1 MLVTYLIQEGPMRKV
16 TVTISNNEYEYEVGT
31 TYEKIAKD
39 FQKDYEARIVLV
51 SVDGRLRELHKIL
64 SSDCTIDFI
73 TLSEKIGMETYK
85 RSATFLLVKAVHDV
99 IGEDDKNHLVAQYTV
114 GRGLLCKLIGVEP
127 TEQFVRSVNA
137 RMDELISQ
145 NIPIWKT
152 SYSVEEARKIFAEAG
167 MEDKVKLFKYRRAS
181 KVNVYS
187 IGDYKDYYY
196 GYMVPSTGYI
206 THYELYPYEEGIILQ
221 LPSRHEPN
229 VIPERTYSP
238 KLQKTLQETSNWGTS
253 IGIEDVGDLNEMIC
267 NEGVQDVVLL
277 QEAYMESKIAE
288 IAKDIVQKGGR
299 KFIMIAGPSSSG
311 KTSFSYRLSIQLRAL
326 GLRPHPIALDN
337 YFKNREDT
345 PKDENGEYDFE
356 CLEAIDVERFNS
368 DMLALLS
375 GETVELPSFNFKTGQ
390 REFKGDYKRLNE
402 NDILVIEG
410 IHGLNEKMSYALPA
424 DSKYKIY
431 ISALTALNVDEHNR
445 IATTDVRLLRR
456 MIRDNR
462 TRGTS
467 ASGTLNMWR
476 SVRRG
481 EEKYIFPFQ
490 ESADAVFNSALIYE
504 LSVMKLYAEPLLF
517 GISKEDPQYYEAKR
531 LLKFL
536 DYFLGMTSEGLPNNS
551 LIREFVGGSIFNV

>member
-1 MLVTYLIQEGPMRKV
+1 MRKV
-16 TVTISNNEYEYEVGT
+16 IVTIANEEYEYEAGIM
-31 TYEKIAKD
+31 YEQIAKD
-39 FQKDYEARIVLV
+39 FQKDYEAKIVLV
-51 SVDGRLRELHKIL
+51 SADGRLRELHKIL
-64 SSDCTIDFI
+64 SNDCTIEFI
-73 TLSEKIGMETYK
+73 TLADKIGMETYR
-85 RSATFLLVKAVHDV
+85 RSATFLLVKAVQDV
-99 IGEDDKNHLVAQYTV
+99 LGDDGKNHLVAQYTV
-114 GRGLLCKLIGVEP
+114 GRGLLCKLIDAEP
-127 TEQFVRSVNA
+127 SEQFLRSVHA

-145 NIPIWKT
+145 NIPIWKS
-152 SYSVEEARKIFAEAG
+152 SYSVEEARRIFAEAG
-167 MEDKVKLFKYRRAS
+167 MEDKVKLFKFRRAS

-206 THYELYPYEEGIILQ
+206 THYELYPYDEGIILQ
-221 LPSRHEPN
+221 LPSRHSPN
-229 VIPERTYSP
+229 VVPDKTESP
-238 KLQKTLQETSNWGTS
+238 KLQKTLQNTSNWGSS
-253 IGIEDVGDLNEMIC
+253 IGIEDVGDLNETIC
-267 NEGVQDVVLL
+267 AEGVQDVVLL

-288 IAKDIVQKGGR
+288 IAKDIVNRGSK

-326 GLRPHPIALDN
+326 GMRPHPIALDN

-345 PKDENGEYDFE
+345 PKDENGNYDFE
-356 CLEAIDVERFNS
+356 CLEAIDVEQFNK

-375 GETVELPSFNFKTGQ
+375 GQTVELPSFNFKTGK
-390 REFKGDYKRLNE
+390 REYKGDYKRLNE
-402 NDILVIEG
+402 NEILVIEG
-410 IHGLNEKMSYALPA
+410 IHGLNEKMSYALPVE
-424 DSKYKIY
+424 SKYKIY

-456 MIRDNR
+456 MVRDNR

-467 ASGTLNMWR
+467 ASGTLNMWQ

-504 LSVMKLYAEPLLF
+504 LSVLKLYAEPLLF

>member
-1 MLVTYLIQEGPMRKV
+1 MRKV
-16 TVTISNNEYEYEVGT
+16 KVTIQNNEFEYEAGIP
-31 TYEKIAKD
+31 YEQVAKD
-39 FQKDYEARIVLV
+39 FQKDFEAKIVLV
-51 SVDGRLRELHKIL
+51 SVNGRLRELHKIL
-64 SSDCTIDFI
+64 SNDCTIEFI
-73 TLSEKIGMETYK
+73 TIAEKIGMETYR

-99 IGEDDKNHLVAQYTV
+99 IGDDRKNHIVAQYTV
-114 GRGLLCKLIGVEP
+114 GRGLLCKLLDVKP
-127 TEQFVRSVNA
+127 TDQFIRSVHA

-152 SYSVEEARKIFAEAG
+152 SYSVEEARRIFAEAG
-167 MEDKVKLFKYRRAS
+167 MEDKVRLFKFRRAS

-206 THYELYPYEEGIILQ
+206 THYDLFSYDEGIILQ
-221 LPSRHEPN
+221 LPSRHSPN
-229 VIPERTYSP
+229 IVPDRTDSP
-238 KLQKTLQETSNWGTS
+238 KIQKTLQDTSNWGAS

-267 NEGVQDVVLL
+267 NEGMQDVVLL

-288 IAKDIVQKGGR
+288 IAKDIVTKGGR

-345 PKDENGEYDFE
+345 PKDENGDYDFE
-356 CLEAIDVERFNS
+356 CLEAIDVEQFNK
-368 DMLALLS
+368 DMLELLS
-375 GETVELPSFNFKTGQ
+375 GETVELPTFNFKTGK
-390 REFKGDYKRLNE
+390 REYKGDYRRLDS

-410 IHGLNEKMSYALPA
+410 IHGLNEKMSHALPA
-424 DSKYKIY
+424 ESKYKIY

-456 MIRDNR
+456 MVRDNR

-467 ASGTLNMWR
+467 ASGTLNMWH

-504 LSVMKLYAEPLLF
+504 LSVLKLYAEPLLF
-517 GISKEDPQYYEAKR
+517 GISKEDNQYYEAKR

-536 DYFLGMTSEGLPNNS
+536 DYFLGVTSEGLPNNS

>member
-1 MLVTYLIQEGPMRKV
+1 MRKV
-16 TVTISNNEYEYEVGT
+16 KVTIANEEYEYEAGIM
-31 TYEKIAKD
+31 YEQIAKD
-39 FQKDYEARIVLV
+39 FQKDYEAKIVLV
-51 SVDGRLRELHKIL
+51 SADGRLRELHKIL
-64 SSDCTIDFI
+64 SNDCTIEFI
-73 TLSEKIGMETYK
+73 TLADKIGMETYR

-99 IGEDDKNHLVAQYTV
+99 LGDDGKNHLVAQYTV
-114 GRGLLCKLIGVEP
+114 GRGLLCKLIDAKP
-127 TEQFVRSVNA
+127 SEQFLRSVHA

-145 NIPIWKT
+145 NIPIWKS
-152 SYSVEEARKIFAEAG
+152 SYSVEEARRIFSEEG
-167 MEDKVKLFKYRRAS
+167 MEDKVKLFKFRRAS

-206 THYELYPYEEGIILQ
+206 THYDLYPYDEGIILQ
-221 LPSRHEPN
+221 LPSRHSPN
-229 VIPERTYSP
+229 VVPDKTESP
-238 KLQKTLQETSNWGTS
+238 KLQKTLQNTSNWGSS
-253 IGIEDVGDLNEMIC
+253 IGIEDVGDLNETIC
-267 NEGVQDVVLL
+267 AEGVQDVVLL
-277 QEAYMESKIAE
+277 QEAYMESKIAQ
-288 IAKDIVQKGGR
+288 IAKDIVDKGGK

-326 GLRPHPIALDN
+326 GMRPHPIALDN

-345 PKDENGEYDFE
+345 PKDENGNYDFE
-356 CLEAIDVERFNS
+356 CLEAIDVEQFNK

-375 GETVELPSFNFKTGQ
+375 GQTVELPSFNFKTGK
-390 REFKGDYKRLNE
+390 REYKGDYKRLNE
-402 NDILVIEG
+402 NEILVIEG

-424 DSKYKIY
+424 ESKYKIY

-456 MIRDNR
+456 MVRDNR

-467 ASGTLNMWR
+467 ASGTLNMWQ

-504 LSVMKLYAEPLLF
+504 LSVLKLYAEPLLF

>member
-1 MLVTYLIQEGPMRKV
+1 MRMVKV
-16 TVTISNNEYEYEVGT
+16 TINNNEYEYEAGT
-31 TYEKIAKD
+31 PYEKIVKD
-39 FQKDYEARIVLV
+39 FQKDYEAKIVLV
-51 SVDGRLRELHKIL
+51 SANGRLRELHKIL
-64 SSDCTIDFI
+64 SNDCTLEFI
-73 TLSEKIGMETYK
+73 TLAEKIGMETYR

-99 IGEDDKNHLVAQYTV
+99 IGSDSQNHIVAQYTV
-114 GRGLLCKLIGVEP
+114 GRGLLCKLIDVEP
-127 TEQFVRSVNA
+127 TEQFVRSVHA
-137 RMDELISQ
+137 RMDELIYQ

-152 SYSVEEARKIFAEAG
+152 SYSVEEARRIFAEAG
-167 MEDKVKLFKYRRAS
+167 MEDKVRLFKFRRAS

-187 IGDYKDYYY
+187 IGDYRDYYY

-206 THYELYPYEEGIILQ
+206 THYDLYPYEEGIILQ
-221 LPSRHEPN
+221 LPSRHTPN
-229 VIPERTYSP
+229 IVPERTYSP
-238 KLQKTLQETSNWGTS
+238 KLQKALQDTSDWGCS
-253 IGIEDVGDLNEMIC
+253 IGIENVGDLNEMIC
-267 NEGVQDVVLL
+267 NEGVEDVILL
-277 QEAYMESKIAE
+277 QEAFMESNIAKIAH
-288 IAKDIVQKGGR
+288 DIVDKGGR

-337 YFKNREDT
+337 YFRNRDDT

-356 CLEAIDVERFNS
+356 CLEAIDVEQFNN
-368 DMLALLS
+368 DMSALLA
-375 GETVELPSFNFKTGQ
+375 GETVELPTFNFKTGL
-390 REFKGDYKRLNE
+390 REYRGDYRRLDE

-410 IHGLNEKMSYALPA
+410 IHGLNEKMSYGLPA
-424 DSKYKIY
+424 ESKYKVY

-456 MIRDNR
+456 MVRDNR

-467 ASGTLNMWR
+467 ASGTLNMWQ

-504 LSVMKLYAEPLLF
+504 LSVLKLYAEPLLF
-517 GISKEDPQYYEAKR
+517 GISKEDNQYYEAKR

-536 DYFLGMTSEGLPNNS
+536 DYFLGVTSEGLPNNS

>member
-1 MLVTYLIQEGPMRKV
+1 MRKV
-16 TVTISNNEYEYEVGT
+16 TVTIQNKEYEYEAGT
-31 TYEKIAKD
+31 TYEQIAKD
-39 FQKDYEARIVLV
+39 HQAEYDAKIVLV
-51 SVDGRLRELHKIL
+51 SADGRLRELHKIL
-64 SSDCTIDFI
+64 SNDCTLEFI
-73 TLSEKIGMETYK
+73 TLAEKIGMETYR

-99 IGEDDKNHLVAQYTV
+99 IGSDCTNHIVAQYTV
-114 GRGLLCKLIGVEP
+114 GRGLLCKILDYEI
-127 TEQFVRSVNA
+127 TDQFLRSVHA

-145 NIPIWKT
+145 NIPIWKS
-152 SYSVEEARKIFAEAG
+152 SYSVEEARRIFAEAG

-187 IGDYKDYYY
+187 IGEYRDYYY

-206 THYELYPYEEGIILQ
+206 THYELYPYDEGIILQ
-221 LPSRHEPN
+221 MPSRHSPN
-229 VIPERTYSP
+229 VVPELTVSP
-238 KLQKTLQETSNWGTS
+238 KLQKTLQATSDWGAS
-253 IGIEDVGDLNEMIC
+253 IGIENVGDLNEMIC
-267 NEGVQDVVLL
+267 NEGVQEVVLL

-288 IAKDIVQKGGR
+288 IAKDIVDKGGR

-326 GLRPHPIALDN
+326 GMQPHPIALDN
-337 YFKNREDT
+337 YFKNRDDT
-345 PKDENGEYDFE
+345 PKDENGDYDFE
-356 CLEAIDVERFNS
+356 CLEAIDVEQFNK
-368 DMLALLS
+368 DMLQLLA

-390 REFKGDYKRLNE
+390 REYKGDFKRLGE
-402 NDILVIEG
+402 EDILVIEG

-424 DSKYKIY
+424 ESKYKIY

-445 IATTDVRLLRR
+445 IATTDVRLIRR
-456 MIRDNR
+456 MVRDNR

-504 LSVMKLYAEPLLF
+504 LSVLKLFAEPLLF

-536 DYFLGMTSEGLPNNS
+536 DYFLGVTSEGLPNNS

>member
-1 MLVTYLIQEGPMRKV
+1 MDGSITKEGDMRKV
-16 TVTISNNEYEYEVGT
+16 TVTIHNKDYEYEAGT
-31 TYEKIAKD
+31 PYEQIVKD
-39 FQKDYEARIVLV
+39 FQKEYEAKIVLV
-51 SVDGRLRELHKIL
+51 SANGRLRELHKIL
-64 SSDCTIDFI
+64 SNDCTLDFI
-73 TLSEKIGMETYK
+73 TLAEKIGMETYR

-99 IGEDDKNHLVAQYTV
+99 IGDDTKNHIIAQYTV
-114 GRGLLCKLIGVEP
+114 GRGLLCKLIDVEP
-127 TEQFVRSVNA
+127 TEQFIRSVHA

-152 SYSVEEARKIFAEAG
+152 SYSVEEARRIFAEAG

-206 THYELYPYEEGIILQ
+206 THYDLYPYDEGIILQ
-221 LPSRHEPN
+221 LPSRHSPN
-229 VIPERTYSP
+229 VVPEKTVSP
-238 KLQKTLQETSNWGTS
+238 KLQRTLQDTSDWDSS
-253 IGIEDVGDLNEMIC
+253 IGIENVGDLNEMIC
-267 NEGVQDVVLL
+267 NEGMQDVVLL
-277 QEAYMESKIAE
+277 QEAYMESCIGQ
-288 IAKDIVQKGGR
+288 IAKDIVAKGGR
-299 KFIMIAGPSSSG
+299 KFILIAGPSSSG

-356 CLEAIDVERFNS
+356 CLEAMDVEKFNE

-375 GETVELPSFNFKTGQ
+375 GQTVEIPTFNFKTGQ
-390 REFKGDYKRLNE
+390 REYKGDYKRLNE
-402 NDILVIEG
+402 NDILVLEG
-410 IHGLNEKMSYALPA
+410 IHGLNDKMTYALPA
-424 DSKYKIY
+424 ESKYKIY

-445 IATTDVRLLRR
+445 ISTTDVRLLRR
-456 MIRDNR
+456 MVRDNR
-462 TRGTS
+462 TRGTG

-481 EEKYIFPFQ
+481 EEKYIFPYQ

-504 LSVMKLYAEPLLF
+504 LSVLKLYAEPLLF
-517 GISKEDPQYYEAKR
+517 GITKEDPQYYEAKR

-536 DYFLGMTSEGLPNNS
+536 DYFLGVTSEGLPNNS

>member
-1 MLVTYLIQEGPMRKV
+1 MRKV
-16 TVTISNNEYEYEVGT
+16 KVTIQNNEYEYEAGT
-31 TYEKIAKD
+31 SYEQIVKD
-39 FQKDYEARIVLV
+39 FQKDYDAKIVLV
-51 SVDGRLRELHKIL
+51 SADGRLRELHKIL
-64 SSDCTIDFI
+64 SNDCTLEFI
-73 TLSEKIGMETYK
+73 TVAEKIGMETYR

-99 IGEDDKNHLVAQYTV
+99 IGSESKNHIVAQYTV
-114 GRGLLCKLIGVEP
+114 GRGLLCKLIDIEP
-127 TEQFVRSVNA
+127 TDQFLRSVHA
-137 RMDELISQ
+137 RMDELVSQ

-152 SYSVEEARKIFAEAG
+152 SYSVDEARRIFAEAG

-206 THYELYPYEEGIILQ
+206 THYDLYPYDEGIILQ
-221 LPSRHEPN
+221 MPSRHAPN
-229 VIPERTYSP
+229 VVPDKTESP
-238 KLQKTLQETSNWGTS
+238 KLQKTLQATSNWGES
-253 IGIEDVGDLNEMIC
+253 IGIENVGDLNEMIC
-267 NEGVQDVVLL
+267 NEGMQDVVLL
-277 QEAYMESKIAE
+277 QEAYMESKIGE
-288 IAKDIVQKGGR
+288 IAKDIVAKGGR

-345 PKDENGEYDFE
+345 PKDENGDYDFE
-356 CLEAIDVERFNS
+356 CLEAIDIEQFNQ
-368 DMLALLS
+368 DMLKLLA
-375 GETVELPSFNFKTGQ
+375 GETVEIPTFNFKTGQ
-390 REFKGDYKRLNE
+390 REYKGDYRRLDE

-424 DSKYKIY
+424 ESKYKIY

-445 IATTDVRLLRR
+445 IATTDVRLIRR
-456 MIRDNR
+456 MVRDNR

-467 ASGTLNMWR
+467 ASGTLNMWH

-504 LSVMKLYAEPLLF
+504 LSVLKLYAEPLLF

-536 DYFLGMTSEGLPNNS
+536 DYFLGVTSEGLPNNS

>member
-1 MLVTYLIQEGPMRKV
+1 MRKV
-16 TVTISNNEYEYEVGT
+16 KVTIANEEYEYEAGIM
-31 TYEKIAKD
+31 YEQIAKD
-39 FQKDYEARIVLV
+39 FQKDYEAKIVLV
-51 SVDGRLRELHKIL
+51 SADGRLRELHKIL
-64 SSDCTIDFI
+64 SNDCTIEFI
-73 TLSEKIGMETYK
+73 TLADKIGMETYR

-99 IGEDDKNHLVAQYTV
+99 LGDDGKNHLVAQYTV
-114 GRGLLCKLIGVEP
+114 GRGLLCKLIDAKP
-127 TEQFVRSVNA
+127 TEQFIRSVHA

-145 NIPIWKT
+145 TIPIWKS
-152 SYSVEEARKIFAEAG
+152 SYSVEEARRIFAEAG
-167 MEDKVKLFKYRRAS
+167 MEDKVKLFKFRRAS

-206 THYELYPYEEGIILQ
+206 THYELYPYDEGIILQ
-221 LPSRHEPN
+221 LPSRHSPN
-229 VIPERTYSP
+229 VVPDKTESP
-238 KLQKTLQETSNWGTS
+238 KLQKTLQNTSNWGSS
-253 IGIEDVGDLNEMIC
+253 IGIENVGDLNETIC
-267 NEGVQDVVLL
+267 AEGVQDVVLL
-277 QEAYMESKIAE
+277 QEAYMESKIAQ
-288 IAKDIVQKGGR
+288 IAKDIVDKGGK

-326 GLRPHPIALDN
+326 GMRPHPIALDN

-345 PKDENGEYDFE
+345 PKDENGNYDFE
-356 CLEAIDVERFNS
+356 CLEAIDIEQFNN
-368 DMLALLS
+368 DMLALLA
-375 GETVELPSFNFKTGQ
+375 GQTVELPSFNFKTGK
-390 REFKGDYKRLNE
+390 REYKGDYKRLNE
-402 NDILVIEG
+402 NELLVIEG

-424 DSKYKIY
+424 ESKYKIY

-456 MIRDNR
+456 MVRDNR

-467 ASGTLNMWR
+467 ASGTLNMWQ

-504 LSVMKLYAEPLLF
+504 LSVLKLYAEPLLF

>member
-1 MLVTYLIQEGPMRKV
+1 MRKV
-16 TVTISNNEYEYEVGT
+16 KVTIANEEYEYEAGIM
-31 TYEKIAKD
+31 YEQIAKD
-39 FQKDYEARIVLV
+39 FQKDYEAKIVLV
-51 SVDGRLRELHKIL
+51 SADGRLRELHKIL
-64 SSDCTIDFI
+64 SNDCTIEFI
-73 TLSEKIGMETYK
+73 TLADKIGMETYR

-99 IGEDDKNHLVAQYTV
+99 LGDDGKNHLVAQYTV
-114 GRGLLCKLIGVEP
+114 GRGLLCKLIDAKP
-127 TEQFVRSVNA
+127 TEQFLRSVHA

-145 NIPIWKT
+145 NIPIWKS
-152 SYSVEEARKIFAEAG
+152 SYSVEEARRIFAEAG
-167 MEDKVKLFKYRRAS
+167 MEDKVKLFKFRRAS

-206 THYELYPYEEGIILQ
+206 THYDLYPYDEGIILQ
-221 LPSRHEPN
+221 LPSRHSPN
-229 VIPERTYSP
+229 VVPDKTDSP
-238 KLQKTLQETSNWGTS
+238 KLQKTLQNTSNWGSS
-253 IGIEDVGDLNEMIC
+253 IGIEDVGDLNETIC
-267 NEGVQDVVLL
+267 AEGVQDVVLL
-277 QEAYMESKIAE
+277 QEAYMESKIAQ
-288 IAKDIVQKGGR
+288 IAKDIVDKGGK

-326 GLRPHPIALDN
+326 GMRPHPIALDN

-345 PKDENGEYDFE
+345 PKDENGNYDFE
-356 CLEAIDVERFNS
+356 CLEAIDIEQFNN
-368 DMLALLS
+368 DMLALLA
-375 GETVELPSFNFKTGQ
+375 GQTVELPSFNFKTGK
-390 REFKGDYKRLNE
+390 REYKGDYKRLNE
-402 NDILVIEG
+402 NELLVIEG

-424 DSKYKIY
+424 ESKYKIY

-456 MIRDNR
+456 MVRDNR

-467 ASGTLNMWR
+467 ASGTLNMWQ

-504 LSVMKLYAEPLLF
+504 LSVLKLYAEPLLF

>member
-1 MLVTYLIQEGPMRKV
+1 MRKV
-16 TVTISNNEYEYEVGT
+16 KVTIANEEYEYEAGI
-31 TYEKIAKD
+31 TYEQIAKD
-39 FQKDYEARIVLV
+39 FQKDYEAKIVLI
-51 SVDGRLRELHKIL
+51 SADGRLRELHKIL
-64 SSDCTIDFI
+64 SNDCTIEFI
-73 TLSEKIGMETYK
+73 TLADKIGMETYR

-99 IGEDDKNHLVAQYTV
+99 LGDDGKNHLVAQYTV
-114 GRGLLCKLIGVEP
+114 GRGLLCKLIDAKP
-127 TEQFVRSVNA
+127 SEQFLRSVHA

-145 NIPIWKT
+145 NIPIWKS
-152 SYSVEEARKIFAEAG
+152 SYSVEEARRIFAEAG
-167 MEDKVKLFKYRRAS
+167 MEDKVKLFKFRRAS

-206 THYELYPYEEGIILQ
+206 THYDLYPYDEGIILQ
-221 LPSRHEPN
+221 LPSRHSPN
-229 VIPERTYSP
+229 VVPDRTDSP
-238 KLQKTLQETSNWGTS
+238 KLQKTLQNTSNWGAS
-253 IGIEDVGDLNEMIC
+253 IGIEDVGDLNETIC
-267 NEGVQDVVLL
+267 AEGVQDVVLL

-288 IAKDIVQKGGR
+288 IAKDIVNRGSK

-326 GLRPHPIALDN
+326 GMRPHPIALDN

-345 PKDENGEYDFE
+345 PKDENGNYDFE
-356 CLEAIDVERFNS
+356 CLEAIDVEQFNK

-375 GETVELPSFNFKTGQ
+375 GQTVELPSFNFKTGK
-390 REFKGDYKRLNE
+390 REYKGDYKRLNE
-402 NDILVIEG
+402 NEILVIEG

-424 DSKYKIY
+424 ESKYKIY

-456 MIRDNR
+456 MVRDNR

-467 ASGTLNMWR
+467 ASGTLNMWQ

-504 LSVMKLYAEPLLF
+504 LSVLKLYAEPLLF

>member
-1 MLVTYLIQEGPMRKV
+1 MRKV
-16 TVTISNNEYEYEVGT
+16 KVTIANEEYEYEAGIM
-31 TYEKIAKD
+31 YEQIAKD
-39 FQKDYEARIVLV
+39 FQKDYEAKIVLV
-51 SVDGRLRELHKIL
+51 SADGRLRELHKIL
-64 SSDCTIDFI
+64 SNDCTIEFI
-73 TLSEKIGMETYK
+73 TLADKIGMETYR

-99 IGEDDKNHLVAQYTV
+99 LGDDGKNHLVAQYTV
-114 GRGLLCKLIGVEP
+114 GRGLLCKLIDAKP
-127 TEQFVRSVNA
+127 SEQFLRSVHA

-145 NIPIWKT
+145 NIPIWKS
-152 SYSVEEARKIFAEAG
+152 SYSVEEARRIFAEAG
-167 MEDKVKLFKYRRAS
+167 MEDKVKLFKFRRAS

-206 THYELYPYEEGIILQ
+206 THYDLYPYDEGIILQ
-221 LPSRHEPN
+221 LPSRHSPN
-229 VIPERTYSP
+229 VVPDKTESP
-238 KLQKTLQETSNWGTS
+238 KLQKTLQNTSNWGSS
-253 IGIEDVGDLNEMIC
+253 IGIENVGDLNETIC
-267 NEGVQDVVLL
+267 AEGVQDVVLL
-277 QEAYMESKIAE
+277 QEAYMESKIAQ
-288 IAKDIVQKGGR
+288 IAKDIVDKGGK

-326 GLRPHPIALDN
+326 GMRPHPIALDN

-345 PKDENGEYDFE
+345 PKDENGDYDFE
-356 CLEAIDVERFNS
+356 CLEAIDIEQFNN

-375 GETVELPSFNFKTGQ
+375 GQTVELPSFNFKTGK
-390 REFKGDYKRLNE
+390 REYKGDYKRLNE
-402 NDILVIEG
+402 NEVLVIEG

-424 DSKYKIY
+424 ESKYKIY

-456 MIRDNR
+456 MVRDNR

-467 ASGTLNMWR
+467 ASGTLNMWQ

-504 LSVMKLYAEPLLF
+504 LSVLKLYAEPLLF

>member
-1 MLVTYLIQEGPMRKV
+1 MRKV
-16 TVTISNNEYEYEVGT
+16 KVTIANEEYEYEAGI
-31 TYEKIAKD
+31 TYEQIAKD
-39 FQKDYEARIVLV
+39 FQKDYEAKIVLI
-51 SVDGRLRELHKIL
+51 SADGRLRELHKIL
-64 SSDCTIDFI
+64 SNDCTIEFI
-73 TLSEKIGMETYK
+73 TLADKIGMETYR

-99 IGEDDKNHLVAQYTV
+99 LGDDGKNHLVAQYTV
-114 GRGLLCKLIGVEP
+114 GRGLLCKLIGAEP
-127 TEQFVRSVNA
+127 TEQFLRSVHA

-145 NIPIWKT
+145 NIPIWKS
-152 SYSVEEARKIFAEAG
+152 SYSVEEARRIFAEAG
-167 MEDKVKLFKYRRAS
+167 MEDKVKLFKFRRAS

-206 THYELYPYEEGIILQ
+206 THYDLYPYDEGIILQ
-221 LPSRHEPN
+221 LPSRHSPN
-229 VIPERTYSP
+229 VVPDRTDSP
-238 KLQKTLQETSNWGTS
+238 KLQKTLQNTSNWGTS
-253 IGIEDVGDLNEMIC
+253 IGIEDVGDLNETIC
-267 NEGVQDVVLL
+267 AEGVQDVVLL

-288 IAKDIVQKGGR
+288 IAKDIVNRGSK

-326 GLRPHPIALDN
+326 GMRPHPIALDN

-345 PKDENGEYDFE
+345 PKDENGNYDFE
-356 CLEAIDVERFNS
+356 CLEAIDVEQFNK

-375 GETVELPSFNFKTGQ
+375 GQTVELPSFNFKTGK
-390 REFKGDYKRLNE
+390 REYKGDYKRLNE
-402 NDILVIEG
+402 NEILVIEG

-424 DSKYKIY
+424 ESKYKIY

-456 MIRDNR
+456 MVRDNR

-467 ASGTLNMWR
+467 ASGTLNMWQ

-504 LSVMKLYAEPLLF
+504 LAVLKLYAEPLLF

>member
-1 MLVTYLIQEGPMRKV
+1 MRKV
-16 TVTISNNEYEYEVGT
+16 NVTIANEEYEYEAGI
-31 TYEKIAKD
+31 TYEQIARD
-39 FQKDYEARIVLV
+39 FQKDHEAKIVLV
-51 SVDGRLRELHKIL
+51 SADGRLRELHKIL
-64 SSDCTIDFI
+64 SNDCTIEFI
-73 TLSEKIGMETYK
+73 TLADKIGMETYR

-99 IGEDDKNHLVAQYTV
+99 IGDDGRNHLVAQYTV
-114 GRGLLCKLIGVEP
+114 GRGLLCKLIDVEP
-127 TEQFVRSVNA
+127 TEQFLRSVHA

-145 NIPIWKT
+145 NIPIWKS
-152 SYSVEEARKIFAEAG
+152 SYSVEEARRIFAEAG
-167 MEDKVKLFKYRRAS
+167 MEDKVKLFKFRRAS

-206 THYELYPYEEGIILQ
+206 THYDLYPYDEGIILQ
-221 LPSRHEPN
+221 LPSRHSPN
-229 VIPERTYSP
+229 VVPDKTESP
-238 KLQKTLQETSNWGTS
+238 KLQRTLQNTSNWGAS

-267 NEGVQDVVLL
+267 AEGVQDVVLL

-288 IAKDIVQKGGR
+288 IAKDIVNKGSK

-326 GLRPHPIALDN
+326 GMRPHPIALDN

-345 PKDENGEYDFE
+345 PKDENGNYDFE
-356 CLEAIDVERFNS
+356 CLEAIDIEQFNK
-368 DMLALLS
+368 DMLALLA
-375 GETVELPSFNFKTGQ
+375 GETVELPSFNFKTGK
-390 REFKGDYKRLNE
+390 REYKGDYKRLNE
-402 NDILVIEG
+402 NEILVIEG

-424 DSKYKIY
+424 KSKYKIY

-456 MIRDNR
+456 MVRDNR

-467 ASGTLNMWR
+467 ASGTLNMWQ

-504 LSVMKLYAEPLLF
+504 LSVLKLYAEPLLF

>member
-1 MLVTYLIQEGPMRKV
+1 MRKV
-16 TVTISNNEYEYEVGT
+16 KVTIANEEYEYEAGI
-31 TYEKIAKD
+31 TYEQIAKD
-39 FQKDYEARIVLV
+39 FQKDYEAKIVLI
-51 SVDGRLRELHKIL
+51 SADGRLRELHKIL
-64 SSDCTIDFI
+64 SNDCTIEFI
-73 TLSEKIGMETYK
+73 TLADKIGMETYR

-99 IGEDDKNHLVAQYTV
+99 LGDDGKNHLVAQYTV
-114 GRGLLCKLIGVEP
+114 GRGLLCKLIDAKP
-127 TEQFVRSVNA
+127 TEQFLRSVHA

-145 NIPIWKT
+145 NIPIWKS
-152 SYSVEEARKIFAEAG
+152 SYSVEEARRIFAEAG
-167 MEDKVKLFKYRRAS
+167 MEDKVKLFKFRRAS

-206 THYELYPYEEGIILQ
+206 THYDLYPYDEGIILQ
-221 LPSRHEPN
+221 LPSRHSPN
-229 VIPERTYSP
+229 VVPDRTDSP
-238 KLQKTLQETSNWGTS
+238 KLQKTLQNTSNWGAS
-253 IGIEDVGDLNEMIC
+253 IGIEDVGDLNETIC
-267 NEGVQDVVLL
+267 AEGVQDVVLL

-288 IAKDIVQKGGR
+288 IAKDIVNRGSK

-326 GLRPHPIALDN
+326 GMRPHPIALDN

-345 PKDENGEYDFE
+345 PKDENGNYDFE
-356 CLEAIDVERFNS
+356 CLEAIDVEQFNK

-375 GETVELPSFNFKTGQ
+375 GQTVELPSFNFKTGK
-390 REFKGDYKRLNE
+390 REYKGDYKRLNE
-402 NDILVIEG
+402 NEILVIEG

-424 DSKYKIY
+424 ESKYKIY

-456 MIRDNR
+456 MVRDNR

-467 ASGTLNMWR
+467 ASGTLNMWQ

-504 LSVMKLYAEPLLF
+504 LSVLKLYAEPLLF

>member
-1 MLVTYLIQEGPMRKV
+1 MRKV
-16 TVTISNNEYEYEVGT
+16 TVTIANEEYEYEAGI
-31 TYEKIAKD
+31 TYEQIAKD
-39 FQKDYEARIVLV
+39 FQKDHEAKIVLV
-51 SVDGRLRELHKIL
+51 SADGRLRELHKIL
-64 SSDCTIDFI
+64 SNDCTIEFI
-73 TLSEKIGMETYK
+73 TLADKIGMETYR

-99 IGEDDKNHLVAQYTV
+99 IGDDGKNHLVAQYTV
-114 GRGLLCKLIGVEP
+114 GRGLLCKLVDVKP
-127 TEQFVRSVNA
+127 SEQFLRSVHA

-145 NIPIWKT
+145 NIPIWKS
-152 SYSVEEARKIFAEAG
+152 SYSVEEARRIFAEAG
-167 MEDKVKLFKYRRAS
+167 MEDKVKLFKFRRAS

-206 THYELYPYEEGIILQ
+206 THYDLYPYEEGIILQ
-221 LPSRHEPN
+221 LPSRHSPN
-229 VIPERTYSP
+229 VVPDKTDSP
-238 KLQKTLQETSNWGTS
+238 KLQKTLQNTSNWGAS
-253 IGIEDVGDLNEMIC
+253 IGIEDVGDLNETIC
-267 NEGVQDVVLL
+267 AEGVQDVVLL

-288 IAKDIVQKGGR
+288 IAKDIVNRGSK

-326 GLRPHPIALDN
+326 GMRPHPIALDN
-337 YFKNREDT
+337 YFRNREDT
-345 PKDENGEYDFE
+345 PKDENGNYDFE
-356 CLEAIDVERFNS
+356 CLEAIDVEQFNK

-375 GETVELPSFNFKTGQ
+375 GQTVELPSFNFKTGK
-390 REFKGDYKRLNE
+390 REYKGDYKRLNE
-402 NDILVIEG
+402 NEILVIEG
-410 IHGLNEKMSYALPA
+410 IHGLNEKMSYALPVE
-424 DSKYKIY
+424 SKYKIY

-456 MIRDNR
+456 MVRDNR

-467 ASGTLNMWR
+467 ASGTLNMWQ

-504 LSVMKLYAEPLLF
+504 LSVLKLYAEPLLF

>member
-1 MLVTYLIQEGPMRKV
+1 MRKV
-16 TVTISNNEYEYEVGT
+16 KVTIANEEYEYEAGIM
-31 TYEKIAKD
+31 YEQIAKD
-39 FQKDYEARIVLV
+39 FQKDYEAKIVLV
-51 SVDGRLRELHKIL
+51 SADGRLRELHKIL
-64 SSDCTIDFI
+64 SNDCTIEFI
-73 TLSEKIGMETYK
+73 TLADKIGMETYR

-99 IGEDDKNHLVAQYTV
+99 LGDDGKNHLVAQYTV
-114 GRGLLCKLIGVEP
+114 GRGLLCKLIDAKP
-127 TEQFVRSVNA
+127 SEQFLRSVHA

-145 NIPIWKT
+145 NIPIWKS
-152 SYSVEEARKIFAEAG
+152 SYSVEEARRIFAEAG
-167 MEDKVKLFKYRRAS
+167 MEDKVKLFKFRRAS

-206 THYELYPYEEGIILQ
+206 THYDLYPYDEGIILQ
-221 LPSRHEPN
+221 LPSRHSPN
-229 VIPERTYSP
+229 VVPDKTESP
-238 KLQKTLQETSNWGTS
+238 KLQKTLQNTSNWGSS
-253 IGIEDVGDLNEMIC
+253 IGIENVGDLNETIC
-267 NEGVQDVVLL
+267 AEGVQDVVLL
-277 QEAYMESKIAE
+277 QEAYMESKIAQ
-288 IAKDIVQKGGR
+288 IAKDIVDKGGK

-326 GLRPHPIALDN
+326 GMRPHPIALDN

-345 PKDENGEYDFE
+345 PKDENGNYDFE
-356 CLEAIDVERFNS
+356 CLEAIDIEQFNN
-368 DMLALLS
+368 DMLALLA
-375 GETVELPSFNFKTGQ
+375 GQTVELPSFNFKTGK
-390 REFKGDYKRLNE
+390 REYKGDYKRLNE
-402 NDILVIEG
+402 NELLVIEG

-424 DSKYKIY
+424 ESKYKIY

-456 MIRDNR
+456 MVRDNR

-467 ASGTLNMWR
+467 ASGTLNMWQ

-504 LSVMKLYAEPLLF
+504 LSVLKLYAEPLLF

>member
-1 MLVTYLIQEGPMRKV
+1 MRKV
-16 TVTISNNEYEYEVGT
+16 KVTIANEEYEYEAGIM
-31 TYEKIAKD
+31 YEQIAKD
-39 FQKDYEARIVLV
+39 FQKDYEAKIVLV
-51 SVDGRLRELHKIL
+51 SADGRLRELHKIL
-64 SSDCTIDFI
+64 SNDCTIEFI
-73 TLSEKIGMETYK
+73 TLADKIGMETYR

-99 IGEDDKNHLVAQYTV
+99 LGDDGKNHLVAQYTV
-114 GRGLLCKLIGVEP
+114 GRGLLCKLIDAKP
-127 TEQFVRSVNA
+127 SEQFLRSVHA

-145 NIPIWKT
+145 NIPIWKS
-152 SYSVEEARKIFAEAG
+152 SYSVEEARRIFAEAG
-167 MEDKVKLFKYRRAS
+167 MEDKVKLFKFRRAS

-206 THYELYPYEEGIILQ
+206 THYDLYPYDEGIILQ
-221 LPSRHEPN
+221 LPSRHSPN
-229 VIPERTYSP
+229 VVPDKTESP
-238 KLQKTLQETSNWGTS
+238 KLQKTLQNTSNWGSS
-253 IGIEDVGDLNEMIC
+253 IGIEDVGDLNETIC
-267 NEGVQDVVLL
+267 AEGVQDVVLL
-277 QEAYMESKIAE
+277 QEAYMESKIAQ
-288 IAKDIVQKGGR
+288 IAKDIVDKGGK

-326 GLRPHPIALDN
+326 GMRPHPIALDN

-345 PKDENGEYDFE
+345 PKDENGNYDFE
-356 CLEAIDVERFNS
+356 CLEAIDVEQFNK

-375 GETVELPSFNFKTGQ
+375 GQTVELPSFNFKTGK
-390 REFKGDYKRLNE
+390 REYKGDYKRLNE
-402 NDILVIEG
+402 NEILVIEG

-424 DSKYKIY
+424 ESKYKIY

-456 MIRDNR
+456 MVRDNR

-467 ASGTLNMWR
+467 ASGTLNMWQ

-504 LSVMKLYAEPLLF
+504 LSVLKLYAEPLLF